1 MVTRE
6 EIDQKCKDAFDE
18 AGMGLSFPE
27 ITPEKNIA
35 QDLDI
40 DSIHILETMIL
51 IEDEFDIMLDA
62 EEFQKATTVRDLYD
76 LVEVKI
82 KQGAKIKELE
92 KEAGDDEKARN
103 RLLEQL
109 KKDKEAGT
117 GVYEM
122 SQYEK
127 K

>member
-1 MVTRE
+1 MGTRE
-6 EIDQKCKDAFDE
+6 EIEQKCNDAFDE

>member
-6 EIDQKCKDAFDE
+6 EIEQKCKDAFDE

-103 RLLEQL
+103 RFRF
-109 KKDKEAGT
+109 K
-117 GVYEM
+117 VYSTKAE
-122 SQYEK
+122 SHTKNEGNK
-127 K
+127 AFCW

>member
-6 EIDQKCKDAFDE
+6 EIEQKCKDAFDE

>member
-6 EIDQKCKDAFDE
+6 EIEQTCKDAFDE

-40 DSIHILETMIL
+40 DSIHILETMII
-51 IEDEFDIMLDA
+51 IEDEFEIMLDA
-62 EEFQKATTVRDLYD
+62 EEFQKASTVKDLYD
-76 LVEVKI
+76 LVEIKI
-82 KQGAKIKELE
+82 MQAAKIKKLE
-92 KEAGDDEKARN
+92 EEAGDDEKARN
-103 RLLEQL
+103 RLIEQL
-109 KKDKEAGT
+109 RKEKEAGT
-117 GVYEM
+117 GIYDM

>member
-6 EIDQKCKDAFDE
+6 EIEQKCKDAFDE

-27 ITPEKNIA
+27 ITQEKNIA

-62 EEFQKATTVRDLYD
+62 EEFQKATTVRNLYD

>member
-1 MVTRE
+1 ML
-6 EIDQKCKDAFDE
+6 QKAIQVQPNNVDAYNNLGVVFKE
-18 AGMGLSFPE
+18 S
-27 ITPEKNIA
+27 
-35 QDLDI
+35 
-40 DSIHILETMIL
+40 
-51 IEDEFDIMLDA
+51 

>member
-6 EIDQKCKDAFDE
+6 EIEQKCKDAFDE

-76 LVEVKI
+76 LVEIKI

>member
-6 EIDQKCKDAFDE
+6 EIEQKCKDAFDE

-109 KKDKEAGT
+109 KKEKEAGT

>member
-6 EIDQKCKDAFDE
+6 EIEQKCKDAFDE

-109 KKDKEAGT
+109 NKDKEAGT